1 MQHGKSIGV
10 KSKSVAGLIAS
21 IKNGLPVQSLRILST
36 NLGVPEKCIALTVN
50 IPQRTLTQRKKEG
63 RFKPDESERVFRLA
77 RLYERALGVF
87 DDASATK
94 KWFNSRIKGLGNK
107 TPLEY
112 ADTEVGARE
121 VEDMLGRIEDG
132 VFY

>member
-1 MQHGKSIGV
+1 MLYGASIGI
-10 KSKSVAGLIAS
+10 KSKSVDGLIAC
-21 IKNGLPVQSLRILST
+21 IKNGLPVQSLSLLST
-36 NLGVPEKCIALTVN
+36 NLGVPEKRIALTVN
-50 IPQRTLTQRKKEG
+50 IRQRTLTQRKKEG

-77 RLYERALGVF
+77 RLYEKALGVF
-87 DDASATK
+87 NDTLAAQ
-94 KWFNSRIKGLGNK
+94 KWFNSRVKGLGSK

-112 ADTEVGARE
+112 ADTEVGTRE

>member
-1 MQHGKSIGV
+1 MLHGKSIGI
-10 KSKSVAGLIAS
+10 KSKNIDALITS
-21 IKNGLPVQSLRILST
+21 IKDGLPVQSLSLLSV
-36 NLGVPEKCIALTVN
+36 NLGVPEKRIALSVN

-63 RFKPDESERVFRLA
+63 RFKPDESERVFRLV
-77 RLYERALGVF
+77 RLYEKAVGVF
-87 DDASATK
+87 DDASAAQ
-94 KWFNSRIKGLGNK
+94 KWFNSRVKGLGNK

>member
-1 MQHGKSIGV
+1 MVQGESIGIT
-10 KSKSVAGLIAS
+10 SKTVDGLIADL
-21 IKNGLPVQSLRILST
+21 KNGLPVHSLSLLST
-36 NLGVPEKCIALTVN
+36 NLGVPEKRIALTVS

-77 RLYERALGVF
+77 RLYERALGVLG
-87 DDASATK
+87 DASAAR
-94 KWFNSRIKGLGNK
+94 KWFNSCVKGIGNK
-107 TPLEY
+107 TPLDY
-112 ADTEVGARE
+112 ADTEIGARE

>member
-1 MQHGKSIGV
+1 MLYGASIGI
-10 KSKSVAGLIAS
+10 KSKSVNGLIAC
-21 IKNGLPVQSLRILST
+21 IKNGLPVQSLSLLST
-36 NLGVPEKCIALTVN
+36 NLGVPEKRIALTVN
-50 IPQRTLTQRKKEG
+50 IRQRTLTQRKKEG

-77 RLYERALGVF
+77 RLYEKALGVF
-87 DDASATK
+87 NDTLAAQ
-94 KWFNSRIKGLGNK
+94 KWFNSPVKGLGNK

-112 ADTEVGARE
+112 ADTEVGTRE

>member
-1 MQHGKSIGV
+1 MLYGASIGI
-10 KSKSVAGLIAS
+10 KSKSVDGLIAC
-21 IKNGLPVQSLRILST
+21 IKNGLPVQSLSLLST
-36 NLGVPEKCIALTVN
+36 NLGVPEKRIALTVN
-50 IPQRTLTQRKKEG
+50 IRQRTLTQRKKEG

-77 RLYERALGVF
+77 RLYEKALGVF
-87 DDASATK
+87 NDTLAAQ
-94 KWFNSRIKGLGNK
+94 KWFNSPVKGLGNK

-112 ADTEVGARE
+112 ADTEVGTRE